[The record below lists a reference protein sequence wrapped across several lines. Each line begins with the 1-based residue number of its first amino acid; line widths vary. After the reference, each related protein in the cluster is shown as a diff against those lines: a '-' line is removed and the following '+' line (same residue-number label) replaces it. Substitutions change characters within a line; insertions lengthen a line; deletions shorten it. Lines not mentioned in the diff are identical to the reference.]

1 MIEIAHLRIVA
12 ALQRHGT
19 LTAAAS
25 ALCLTQSA
33 LSHQI
38 HALEKRLGISLWEKQ
53 GRRLRLTRA
62 GERLLQAAKEILP
75 LLEQAESTLKAYVE
89 GRQGILRIGVE
100 CYPCYEWL
108 TGVIADY
115 LRMAPEVEVDIHHQF
130 QFTGIS
136 GLQNRQLDLLIT
148 PDRGDHPHLSYVPLF
163 DYELVLL
170 VAASHPLAAATWIDP
185 VQLASETLISFP
197 VEPERL
203 DILTRFLWPAGV
215 RPALHKQ
222 IESLEIML
230 QLTAFSRGVCALPRW
245 LAERV
250 TRQQPLKMLGL
261 GKSGIHRCLYAV
273 TREADA
279 GLTYVRQFMA
289 LGTRPAQAGMY

>member
-1 MIEIAHLRIVA
+1 MIETAHLRIMA
-12 ALQRHGT
+12 ALQRYGT

-38 HALEKRLGISLWEKQ
+38 RALEKRLGISLWEKQ

-62 GERLLQAAKEILP
+62 GERLLQAADEILP
-75 LLEQAESTLKAYVE
+75 QLEQTETTLRAYAE

-100 CYPCYEWL
+100 CFPCYEWL
-108 TGVIADY
+108 TGVIADFMT
-115 LRMAPEVEVDIHHQF
+115 MAPEVEVDIFHQF

-136 GLQNRQLDLLIT
+136 GLQNRQIDLLIT
-148 PDRGDHPHLSYVPLF
+148 PDKGDHPQLSYAPLF
-163 DYELVLL
+163 EYELVLL
-170 VAASHPLAAATWIDP
+170 VAASHPLAACAWVDP
-185 VQLASETLISFP
+185 GQLASETLISFP
-197 VEPERL
+197 VAPERL

-215 RPALHKQ
+215 RPAAHKQ

-245 LAERV
+245 LAQRV
-250 TRQQPLKMLGL
+250 SRQQALKMLAL
-261 GKSGIHRCLYAV
+261 GKSGIHRSLYAV
-273 TREADA
+273 MRQADVE
-279 GLTYVRQFMA
+279 LTYMQQFMA
-289 LGTRPAQAGMY
+289 LGGRPSQA